1 MRQFDKQH
9 AMTLVAA
16 VAITRCRFVSY
27 AGGVP
32 VASGAGGATDV
43 AGVAEHDAA
52 AGEALSVVTGFSYL
66 VESGAAI
73 NAGQFVKPGA
83 DGVAVVG
90 TITDNCGRAL
100 TTVGGAGRLVEVRLQ
115 NHVHP

>member
-1 MRQFDKQH
+1 MRQFDKTH
-9 AMTLVAA
+9 AITLVAA
-16 VAITRCRFVSY
+16 VALEQYRFVSY

-43 AGVAEHDAA
+43 AGVSEHPAA
-52 AGEALSVVTGFSYL
+52 IGEAVSVVTGYSYL
-66 VESGAAI
+66 VETGAGI
-73 NAGQFVKPGA
+73 TAGQFVKPGA
-83 DGVAVVG
+83 NGVAVVG

-100 TTVGGAGRLVEVRLQ
+100 TTAASGALCEVKLQ